1 MRVVLA
7 APLLILLIAVAASPA
22 VAGYDYDKVVDLGE
36 QAPVPSHKT
45 WRDLLGQLFPDLRQE
60 TPKDGKTGDFIYGK
74 VDIRQIDKYGPDACA
89 GNEPVRIEYLEY
101 ALVQIDGEERL
112 IVGITTDGGGCF
124 GALALFDGSVNG
136 NAKLLDAVNIQQD
149 INFAFGK
156 DFVRSLGAG
165 AQLVVAGSFH
175 MNSDGFFE
183 NDVLALVTADKLS
196 LIGNV
201 NADSE
206 RDCEH
211 HRGTSEKPYVTIA
224 PDYGQFDRITG
235 YIKRTVQ
242 TVANDCRTPN
252 GKPTVTISRTDWR
265 WNAAKKAYGRVSP

>member
-1 MRVVLA
+1 MRLVLA
-7 APLLILLIAVAASPA
+7 ALLSIALAGSPA
-22 VAGYDYDKVVDLGE
+22 VAGYDYDKVFDLGE
-36 QAPVPSHKT
+36 LAPVPSHKT

-60 TPKDGKTGDFIYGK
+60 TAKDGKAGDFIHGQL
-74 VDIRQIDKYGPDACA
+74 DIRQIDKYGYDACA

-101 ALVQIDGEERL
+101 ALVEIDDEARL
-112 IVGITTDGGGCF
+112 IVGITTDGGCF
-124 GALALFDGSVNG
+124 GALTLFDGSVKG

-149 INFAFGK
+149 INYVFGK

-183 NDVLALVTADKLS
+183 NDVLVLVTADKLS

-211 HRGTSEKPYVTIA
+211 HRGIAENPYVAIA
-224 PDYGQFDRITG
+224 PDYGRFDRITG
-235 YIKRTVQ
+235 YIKRTVE

-265 WNAAKKAYGRVSP
+265 WDGAKKSYRKGSP